1 MRTHVL
7 LCGPY
12 DGPLPT
18 DPQIHA
24 LPNLPGRRDL
34 QLLNEITSVHL
45 PHDPTPTLE
54 EITRQPDVAHLSEP
68 KLAPQREHL
77 TEPLRFIV
85 VGSDAALSAILTR
98 LMRIDALWVEI
109 AFIPQVSS
117 TTATSWNIAGD
128 PWKLALEGSIAPTPL
143 IRDDAGIAIA
153 GSASITT
160 WDGTEL
166 YGEIIVDSETLCAGF
181 EEGLRRKIGTYG
193 TKLVPMLK
201 APGIAAV
208 PYTTSLEPRTG
219 FLGLRDRSPRGSV
232 DSSRLA
238 TGRALQAGGKQL
250 KVTVDG
256 ITRPR
261 PVKHVTFYRHLR
273 DLQAVRIKHAG

>member
-18 DPQIHA
+18 APQLHT
-24 LPNLPGRRDL
+24 LPDLPGRRDL
-34 QLLNEITSVHL
+34 QLLNELTAAHL
-45 PHDPTPTLE
+45 PHDPTPTLDD
-54 EITRQPDVAHLSEP
+54 ITRQPSVEHMSEP
-68 KLAPQREHL
+68 QLAPQREHL
-77 TEPLRFIV
+77 SEPLRFIV
-85 VGSDAALSAILTR
+85 AGSDAALSAILTR
-98 LMRIDALWVEI
+98 LMRIDALWAEV
-109 AFIPQVSS
+109 ALIPQPAS
-117 TTATSWNIAGD
+117 TTATSWNIADD
-128 PWKLALEGSIAPTPL
+128 PWKLALDGSVAPAPL
-143 IRDDAGIAIA
+143 IRDDAGVTIA
-153 GSASITT
+153 GTASITS
-160 WDGTEL
+160 WDGSEL

-181 EEGLRRKIGTYG
+181 EEGRRSKIGTYG
-193 TKLVPMLK
+193 AKLVPMLK

-250 KVTVDG
+250 KVTIDG
-256 ITRPR
+256 VTRPR
-261 PVKHVTFYRHLR
+261 PVERVTFYRHLR